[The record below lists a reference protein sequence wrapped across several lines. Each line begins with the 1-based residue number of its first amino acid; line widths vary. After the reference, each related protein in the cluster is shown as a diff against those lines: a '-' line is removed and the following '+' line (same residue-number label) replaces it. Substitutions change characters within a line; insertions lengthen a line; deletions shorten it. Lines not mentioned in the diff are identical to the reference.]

1 MGKRD
6 AALDN
11 ARAFQ
16 AGTNRIGG
24 AVYQG
29 DAAVQIAA
37 KESFA
42 PAIFA
47 RAGDAGW
54 QQTPD
59 Q

>member
-1 MGKRD
+1 VR
-6 AALDN
+6 DN

-16 AGTNRIGG
+16 AGTNRIAG

-37 KESFA
+37 KESFT
-42 PAIFA
+42 PAIL
-47 RAGDAGW
+47 
-54 QQTPD
+54 QQ